1 MEGLELSARSL
12 DIFQNFAAKMLALVA
27 LLVAMVIGSSESF
40 LLTRVDPGKVTVQP
54 GEGVNLLCVV
64 SNTFACY

>member
-1 MEGLELSARSL
+1 
-12 DIFQNFAAKMLALVA
+12 MLALVA
-27 LLVAMVIGSSESF
+27 LLVAMVIVSSESF